1 MSAVPSVCF
10 GTRKK
15 QQEFPMAENAYFN
28 CSLFIE
34 LCDQRSKIREKFSK
48 VEEELFRHMEGAFS
62 LATHK
67 LASNPATMDSAQ
79 ALMMCW
85 NALKTMKEEQKLL
98 ALTLDKLITYSME
111 IPTNWRMQNSLL
123 SLRPLPPTQLDNEEK
138 PKSKRRSKPYVRK
151 PKKPAA
157 PQPQLQVESV
167 ETLPDDAAAA
177 LDEILA
183 DIAVQEGFQSA
194 QQMVV

>member
-1 MSAVPSVCF
+1 
-10 GTRKK
+10 
-15 QQEFPMAENAYFN
+15 MAENAYFN

-111 IPTNWRMQNSLL
+111 IPTNWRLQNPLL